1 MPIPKI
7 IFQTSISKQQE
18 YVIDMIKIKAP
29 EWEYRH
35 FTDKDIIKYLI
46 KNPLDEFPFIL
57 NVFQKMKF
65 GAHKADLFRY
75 YFLYNEGGVFMDS
88 DAIMEIQLNDI
99 VRNYDFFSVK
109 SYIEGTVFQGFIGC
123 TPKNQIIYEA
133 LKDAYNI
140 DIDYLTKNYHLL
152 TANMYKIIKD
162 GKFQFKYKLY
172 KELESDGEKA
182 KTVNDFAEIILTHY
196 WKTKIVPNNLPISS
210 IILEQ
215 YSGLSKPYPEI
226 NMKISFDS

>member
-7 IFQTSISKQQE
+7 IFQTSITKQPQ

-109 SYIEGTVFQGFIGC
+109 SYIEGTIFQGFIGC
-123 TPKNQIIYEA
+123 NSKNQIIYEA
-133 LKDAYNI
+133 LKDAYTI

-152 TANMYKIIKD
+152 TANMYKIIND
-162 GKFQFKYKLY
+162 GKFSFKYKLY
-172 KELESDGEKA
+172 KELESDDEKA

-196 WKTKIVPNNLPISS
+196 WKTKNVPNILPTPS
-210 IILEQ
+210 IILQQ
-215 YSGLSKPYPEI
+215 YSGLSKPYNEI
-226 NMKISFDS
+226 NMKFSFD